1 MSLDKLLRQN
11 PDLQSQFES
20 DNETKKNLKPV
31 DTQPYQNKDEG
42 LLLIILVIISAIIPP
57 IGLFMPGYTIWRNTK
72 YNSLYKT
79 IILVSILVIILS
91 ILNCYVI
98 INDNWIQPSQ
108 TTVYK
113 IN

>member
-1 MSLDKLLRQN
+1 
-11 PDLQSQFES
+11 
-20 DNETKKNLKPV
+20 
-31 DTQPYQNKDEG
+31 
-42 LLLIILVIISAIIPP
+42 
-57 IGLFMPGYTIWRNTK
+57 MPGYTIWRNTK